1 MTSVRPDPASDPLIG
16 QMVGG
21 RYVLLRRIG
30 KGGMG
35 VVYEADHTGLGKR
48 VAVKLLLDK
57 YTDDPEVVARFQRE
71 ARTASSIGHDHIVE
85 VTDAG
90 MHDDGR
96 SYIVM
101 ELLEG
106 ASLAEVLE
114 ASGPMA
120 AARAVHIV
128 HQVLRGLGAAH
139 AKGIVH
145 RDMKPE
151 NVFLVAKG
159 DRVDYVKIMDFG
171 ISKFLMSTESKV
183 RLTATGA
190 VIGTPV
196 YMAPEQAMALGEVD
210 ARVDLYAVGV
220 MLYEM
225 LAGHPPFQAPSYI
238 ALVTQHLNLP
248 PPPLGAER
256 PDLPRRLVA
265 AVHHALEKDP
275 AHRFQ
280 SAAEMAAGIPAADAL
295 AYADQLSTVGSSG
308 EHPGASRT
316 SAESPQALARA
327 FPAHHSTPGGTV
339 PTGSQVF
346 GQPPAT
352 GAAPAPPRSR
362 WPLAIAGLAVLA
374 AAVILAVGLGG
385 GRAAPPPAP
394 AAGQTQPEDP
404 AATPAPGAA
413 GEAAGTLEIVSQPAG
428 ATVFVDGVERG
439 KTPLV
444 VAEVAAGIHE
454 IRLAL
459 DGYTEVAL
467 NKSVR
472 PGRDETVTATLARAE
487 VAPVRA
493 GGPAVTGP
501 RTGGRGARPGDGGGS
516 ARPGDGG
523 GSARPGDGGGS
534 ARPGDGGGSG
544 RPGDG
549 VDGPRNPYD
558 DDAPRDRGRGRG
570 RDRDRDRD
578 KKQNPYGD

>member
-1 MTSVRPDPASDPLIG
+1 MASVRPDTVTDPLIG

-71 ARTASSIGHDHIVE
+71 ARTASAIGDEHIVE

-90 MHDDGR
+90 THDDGR

-106 ASLAEVLE
+106 ASLADALA
-114 ASGPMA
+114 ASGPMPG
-120 AARAVHIV
+120 ARAVDIV
-128 HQVLRGLGAAH
+128 RQVLRGLGAAH

-151 NVFLVAKG
+151 NVFLVTKG
-159 DRVDYVKIMDFG
+159 ERIDFVKIMDFG
-171 ISKFLMSTESKV
+171 ISKFMMSTESKV

-256 PDLPRRLVA
+256 PDLPRRLIG

-275 AHRFQ
+275 SRRFQ
-280 SAAEMAAGIPAADAL
+280 SAAEMAAAFPSAEAL
-295 AYADQLSTVGSSG
+295 VPGFSDQLDTLGSSTDL
-308 EHPGASRT
+308 GASRT
-316 SAESPQALARA
+316 SAESPMALHRA
-327 FPAHHSTPGGTV
+327 VPGHYSTPGISPPPPEV
-339 PTGSQVF
+339 PVQV
-346 GQPPAT
+346 
-352 GAAPAPPRSR
+352 RSR
-362 WPLAIAGLAVLA
+362 WPIAIAGLAVLV
-374 AAVILAVGLGG
+374 AAVILVIGLGG
-385 GRAAPPPAP
+385 GGAAKPVSP
-394 AAGQTQPEDP
+394 AAN
-404 AATPAPGAA
+404 AA
-413 GEAAGTLEIVSQPAG
+413 GVEGNGSASASASASAAEAEPEPGVHEASGAVGDTGSLEIVSQPAG

-439 KTPLV
+439 KTPVV

-454 IRLAL
+454 IRISK
-459 DGYTEVAL
+459 DGHVDL
-467 NKSVR
+467 VMKKSVR
-472 PGRDETVTATLARAE
+472 GGRDETVSAVLAA
-487 VAPVRA
+487 APA
-493 GGPAVTGP
+493 PAVKSSGGGVRP
-501 RTGGRGARPGDGGGS
+501 GRGGGGGGGGS
-516 ARPGDGG
+516 ATVKPPDGG
-523 GSARPGDGGGS
+523 GGGNGSGSGSGSGSVKPPGGG
-534 ARPGDGGGSG
+534 GGTS
-544 RPGDG
+544 
-549 VDGPRNPYD
+549 GPRNPYD
-558 DDAPRDRGRGRG
+558 DDPPRDRDPGPGSG
-570 RDRDRDRD
+570 
-578 KKQNPYGD
+578 KKKNPYD